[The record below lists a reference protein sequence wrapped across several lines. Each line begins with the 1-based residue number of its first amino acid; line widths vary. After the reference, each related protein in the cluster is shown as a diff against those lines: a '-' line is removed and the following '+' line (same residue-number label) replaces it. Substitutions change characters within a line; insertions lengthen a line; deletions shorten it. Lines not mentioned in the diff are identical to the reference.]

1 MTLKTKIVLFTVVL
15 VTLLVGALS
24 ALLLDNLVKSNL
36 QNSVRLA
43 ELAAQQTKELLLWR
57 LEESG
62 KGRAA
67 WFETV
72 AEDQRLGSFLEN
84 TVAQGPSLIEVSI
97 ARDDGRVLLSSTRTS
112 AGSRMR
118 ARQALRDL
126 LAAGPLDRIRGVYTQ
141 GMDYELRIPIG
152 LLEDPRPIFTIQVLV
167 STVLIQDALRPGVQ
181 WIGTASLLAL
191 LASLVL
197 VTILAGF
204 VSRNLKRIDEGIDL
218 IRHGENVPEAS
229 GYASSPEFA
238 AVQSK
243 LSLLGAEVR
252 DTARTAADF
261 RSRVSAVLE
270 RLEEGILLFDS
281 EQHLILSG
289 GASERLLGRRLE
301 GLQADTSPLSP
312 LLREAVEQRRSL
324 PERPMEIPVEGSMVS
339 LLVAVDLFA
348 DGRALVRV
356 RDPEGRKQLESQI
369 GLLSRLDSINRLTGG
384 VAHEIKNPLNSIA
397 ARLALLESIIGGES
411 EEAEAEIRVIEQEV
425 ERLDRVVRTF
435 LDFTRPVEL
444 AKREF
449 SLPEL
454 VSEVASLVEPD
465 AARRKMSV
473 ACQAESAEMLC
484 FGDPD
489 LLRQALMNLAV
500 NALEAMGEGGSLK
513 FEARGG
519 RTDAQLCVSDT
530 GPGIPEAQRDR
541 IFQLYYTTK
550 KGGSGL
556 GLAMVYRA
564 VQLHGGSIEVES
576 VMGQGTT
583 FRIVLP
589 LLEKT

>member
-1 MTLKTKIVLFTVVL
+1 MSLKTKIVLFTVVL
-15 VTLLVGALS
+15 VALLVGALS
-24 ALLLDNLVKSNL
+24 SLLLDNLVESNL
-36 QNSVRLA
+36 QNSLRLA
-43 ELAAQQTKELLLWR
+43 ELAAQQTKELLLLR
-57 LEESG
+57 LEENT

-67 WFETV
+67 WFDAVT
-72 AEDQRLGSFLEN
+72 EDERLGSFLEN
-84 TVAQGPSLIEVSI
+84 TVAQAPSLIEVSI
-97 ARDDGRVLLSSTRTS
+97 ARDDGRVLLSSTRSS

-118 ARQALRDL
+118 PRKALRDV
-126 LAAGPLDRIRGVYTQ
+126 LALGPVDRLRAVYARGTN
-141 GMDYELRIPIG
+141 YELRIPIG

-167 STVLIQDALRPGVQ
+167 STVLIQDSLRPGVR

-191 LASLVL
+191 LAALVL

-204 VSRNLKRIDEGIDL
+204 VSRNLKQIGEGIDL

-324 PERPMEIPVEGSMVS
+324 PERAMEIPVEGSMVS

-397 ARLALLESIIGGES
+397 ARLALLESIMGGDP
-411 EEAEAEIRVIEQEV
+411 EAEEEIRVIEQEV

-444 AKREF
+444 AQREF
-449 SLPEL
+449 LL
-454 VSEVASLVEPD
+454 NDVVTEVASLVEAD
-465 AARRKMSV
+465 AARRQIRV
-473 ACQAESAEMLC
+473 VTQAEPAEIHLH
-484 FGDPD
+484 GDPD

-500 NALEAMGEGGSLK
+500 NALDAMPDGGTLT
-513 FEARGG
+513 FDARGG
-519 RTDAQLCVSDT
+519 RGDVQLQVSDT
-530 GPGIPEAQRDR
+530 GVGIPEAQRDR
-541 IFQLYYTTK
+541 IFQLYFTTK

-564 VQLHGGSIEVES
+564 IQLHGGSIEVES
-576 VMGQGTT
+576 TPGAGTT
-583 FRIVLP
+583 FRMVLP
-589 LLEKT
+589 LLGRS